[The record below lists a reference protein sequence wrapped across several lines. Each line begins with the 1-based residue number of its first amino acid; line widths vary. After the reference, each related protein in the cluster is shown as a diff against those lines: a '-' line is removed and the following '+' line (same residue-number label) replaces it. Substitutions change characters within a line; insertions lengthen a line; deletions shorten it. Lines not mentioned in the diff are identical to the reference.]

1 MTINV
6 TNSKRTADWL
16 FRIIRIYKKKTTRSP
31 ALMLGIAVSTQQGH
45 STLSLSDWVL
55 KLPHKS

>member
-1 MTINV
+1 MYQTQREELIGYLELV
-6 TNSKRTADWL
+6 WSQK
-16 FRIIRIYKKKTTRSP
+16 IIQPP
-31 ALMLGIAVSTQQGH
+31 ALMSGIAVSTQQGH